1 MQEIGLGH
9 TEEIAGYFGHEVVG
23 IHTHFTEGTKA
34 HGAAHILGRRDHL
47 EVAGPII
54 ENVAVEVVDLH
65 AGLAGTYPCLID
77 EKVA

>member
-9 TEEIAGYFGHEVVG
+9 AEEIAGYFGHEVVG

-34 HGAAHILGRRDHL
+34 HGAAHVLGRRDQF

-65 AGLAGTYPCLID
+65 AGLAGTYPRLID